1 MRARARRGMTLME
14 VMLAI
19 GILAILAG
27 VGWSSLED
35 AIEMNDILSKGDI
48 TTRSSRVA
56 FDRMRRELQ
65 LAFLTPNKGNLEV
78 YQTVFVGT
86 DGDPDTLWFAT
97 LAHKRLYKDSREC
110 DQAEVSLWVDDAPR
124 DMGPG
129 DILYHRESPRIDG
142 LPDEDGRIWPL
153 AYHVETFNL
162 RYLNSKTFEWVD
174 EWDSRSPDTPYEL
187 PRAVQIGMV
196 LKSPDPDDPKQ
207 SIDVPYVTTVELFYA
222 DPISPKSVGD
232 LLNQGATTSGTTTP

>member
-1 MRARARRGMTLME
+1 MTRRLRRGMTLFE
-14 VMLAI
+14 VMISI
-19 GILAILAG
+19 GILMILAG

-35 AIEMNDILSKGDI
+35 AIEMGDVLSKGDI
-48 TTRSSRVA
+48 TTRSARVA

-65 LAFLTPNKGNLEV
+65 LAFLTQHKDNLEV

-86 DGDPDTLWFAT
+86 DGDPDKAWFST
-97 LAHKRLYKDSREC
+97 LAHKRLYKNTREC

-129 DILYHRESPRIDG
+129 DILYHRESARIDG

-162 RYLNSKTFEWVD
+162 RYLNSATFEWVD
-174 EWDSRSPDTPYEL
+174 DWDSRSADTPYQL

-196 LKSPDPDDPKQ
+196 LKSEDPDDPKQ

-222 DPISPKSVGD
+222 DPIAPKSAVD
-232 LLNQGATTSGTTTP
+232 LINSGAGTDGGAR